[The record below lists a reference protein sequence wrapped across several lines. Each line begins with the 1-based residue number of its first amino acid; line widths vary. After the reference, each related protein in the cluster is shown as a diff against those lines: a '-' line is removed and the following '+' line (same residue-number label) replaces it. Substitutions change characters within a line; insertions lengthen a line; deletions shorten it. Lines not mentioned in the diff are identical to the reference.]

1 MIQLYLLGILSV
13 DALVLSVTLNCF
25 TFWGLIEVGITAI
38 KLDVNGESKCEESK
52 TFAGRFVFGFVDT
65 PSFQIKYSLGCEF
78 EVYI

>member
-1 MIQLYLLGILSV
+1 M
-13 DALVLSVTLNCF
+13 
-25 TFWGLIEVGITAI
+25 